1 MMTARFCLV
10 KMTAGLFKSPG
21 GHFFFFF
28 FDFIAVRANRTA
40 RSKCTPAGTE

>member
-21 GHFFFFF
+21 GHFF
-28 FDFIAVRANRTA
+28 DFIAVRANRTA

>member
-1 MMTARFCLV
+1 MTARFCLV
-10 KMTAGLFKSPG
+10 KMTAGLLRVPAVI
-21 GHFFFFF
+21 F